1 VHSRAGFAD
10 FDRAN
15 DVWVLDAFAIP
26 RFAKEAGYGRPVLSQ
41 FLAKYF
47 DRDGAVVGMLRSKN
61 GGSSAFSDFALQ

>member
-1 VHSRAGFAD
+1 VHARAGFAD
-10 FDRAN
+10 LDRAN
-15 DVWVLDAFAIP
+15 DVRVLDALAVA
-26 RFAKEAGYGRPVLSQ
+26 RFAKEARYGCPVLSQ